1 MDEAKATKGPVLIEL
16 SDEVTLERPDQA
28 PPVPDFGPDP
38 AADPASA
45 QTGLQRA
52 ITRSG
57 SSKGSRLGRWILGLA
72 LSFLGTLALIAAYDA
87 VAGRIMRV
95 PLLGYVMAILGVGV
109 IVAVVFAVI
118 GELAALSRLSR
129 VSALQRRASAALA
142 DHDLAESRKVT
153 ASLLRL
159 YRNRADLAW
168 GRQRFEERAGE
179 QFDADALIGL
189 AEQELL
195 SPLDLQAQ
203 AEVQV
208 AARQVATVTALVP
221 LALADVLTALTANLR
236 MIRRVAEI
244 YGGRAGTLGS
254 WRLFRSVI
262 THLVATGA
270 VAVGDDLLGSMLGG
284 SVMSKLSRRF
294 GEGLINGALTVRVGV
309 AAMEVCR
316 PLPYAQRKR
325 PSVSQMAGAALGGM
339 FGKGDKGAD

>member
-1 MDEAKATKGPVLIEL
+1 MEETKVTKGPVLIEL
-16 SDEVTLERPDQA
+16 SDDATLERPDQA
-28 PPVPDFGPDP
+28 APVPDL
-38 AADPASA
+38 AADPASP
-45 QTGLQRA
+45 QTNLQRA
-52 ITRSG
+52 VTRG
-57 SSKGSRLGRWILGLA
+57 SASKTSRLGRWILGLA
-72 LSFLGTLALIAAYDA
+72 LSFVSTLAMIAAYDA
-87 VAGRIMRV
+87 VVGMVARV
-95 PLLGYVMAILGVGV
+95 PLLGYAMAALGLGLV
-109 IVAVVFAVI
+109 VAIVFAVI

-129 VSALQRRASAALA
+129 VSAVQRRANAALA
-142 DHDLAESRKVT
+142 DNDLAQARQVT
-153 ASLLRL
+153 TTLTRL
-159 YRNRADLAW
+159 YRNRDDLSW

-189 AEQELL
+189 AEAELL
-195 SPLDLQAQ
+195 SSLDQQAE
-203 AEVQV
+203 AEVQA

-221 LALADVLTALTANLR
+221 LALADVLAALTANLR

-316 PLPYAQRKR
+316 PLPYTQRKR
-325 PSVSQMAGAALGGM
+325 PSVSQMAGAALGGL
-339 FGKGDKGAD
+339 FGKGEKTAY